1 MEHAHWLN
9 PFAHA
14 HDWLRPIRLAFVAA
28 PMSPL
33 LEGAVSSFVE
43 AFRALGHTVQDTPD
57 EDTELL
63 ITTAPFARPLNWRQA
78 LLFTARRRFGLSHV
92 PTVLTL
98 IHAMPDEFRRLLDR
112 LSRALRKSPPDAA
125 DFAFEGLAPSAFETL
140 VEQGKRGGP
149 ILALERILQAQSKS
163 IRILL
168 FVGES
173 RPEEAYLFDLVGAHP
188 RLLPS
193 AGDAFYHDLVLR
205 IATVLST
212 REITGHQVVGK
223 RIPAET
229 WRSLES
235 PRHMLEAAR
244 ALGRRDFFTPTIKI
258 ADLVAVPSI
267 GDAIADQYSEG
278 CFATWEP
285 RLPGL
290 ISTVTGSARPVDKDN
305 ITLDDLAVI
314 VGVREDG
321 QGALVRHV
329 EGRRNDPPSSEAV
342 EMFMLDQS
350 LPTISVSVEERV
362 YTVPVVRSK
371 LHGHRGIAAY
381 HPDFVEYVPLDE
393 PYYHYPVS
401 CSTEAQAHGIYRAF
415 SRAEC
420 LRHPADP
427 RQVAFTILPGHGVV
441 MAEKWIEAKRPFQV
455 IWEYMDAG
463 YLEIQ
468 SRVPQGALTFTVGAD
483 GRCHL
488 HDLMQNP
495 YGDF

>member
-1 MEHAHWLN
+1 MEHAPLLIPPGHT
-9 PFAHA
+9 

-33 LEGAVSSFVE
+33 LEGAVSSLVD

-57 EDTELL
+57 ENTELL

-78 LLFTARRRFGLSHV
+78 LLFTARRRFGLNHV

-98 IHAMPDEFRRLLDR
+98 IHAVPGEFRHLLDR
-112 LSRALRKSPPDAA
+112 LGRALRKSPPDPA

-149 ILALERILQAQSKS
+149 ILTLERLLQAQAKS

-173 RPEEAYLFDLVGAHP
+173 QPEEAYLFDLVGAHP

-205 IATVLST
+205 IATVIST
-212 REITGHQVVGK
+212 REITGHQVVEE
-223 RIPAET
+223 RIPAEV
-229 WRSLES
+229 WRSVES

-244 ALGRRDFFTPTIKI
+244 ELGARGFFTPTVKI

-267 GDAIADQYSEG
+267 GDVIADQYSEG

-285 RLPGL
+285 RLQGL

-314 VGVREDG
+314 VGIRADG

-329 EGRRNDPPSSEAV
+329 EGQRNDPPSSEAV

-350 LPTISVSVEERV
+350 LPTISLSVNEQA

-371 LHGHRGIAAY
+371 LHGHRGLAAY
-381 HPDFVEYVPLDE
+381 HPHFVEYVPLDE

-441 MAEKWIEAKRPFQV
+441 MAEKWLEGKRPFQV

-468 SRVPQGALTFTVGAD
+468 PRVPQGALTFGPGTD
-483 GRCHL
+483 GRQHL

-495 YGDF
+495 YADF